1 MSVGILRGV
10 SASWW
15 KRKRKWKRA
24 SIYRS
29 LITDTIPITHI
40 GLLPQQKISGKKMKA
55 VVVALLAF
63 VLLAN
68 RVAFGSTSLST
79 VPAFLWSPYQFYNE
93 MKEAVNYRTIS
104 SKDLAK
110 SVLFQGGWLNLL
122 CSAENSQQ
130 SVDVVLVFVGREL
143 QSSHISRNKHA
154 DPGLLDLLKVSFMRS
169 NFSMAF
175 PYVAPSKEETMESSL
190 ISGFRETCRHQ
201 LGVSD
206 VALLES
212 CSAEGEDFKK
222 LADLNSVNDYLL
234 SRMDQRLKGQ
244 AHLIVFCHGG
254 TDSLN
259 KLKQIPS
266 ESEVLSD
273 LISSVE
279 QSGARYTVLYAS
291 DPYRSIHNP
300 SYGAL
305 GRFLSE
311 SSAGNGS
318 ASITSC
324 DGVCQIKSTL
334 LEGVL
339 VGIVLLIILISGL
352 CCMMGIDTPTRFEAP
367 LDS

>member
-1 MSVGILRGV
+1 
-10 SASWW
+10 
-15 KRKRKWKRA
+15 
-24 SIYRS
+24 
-29 LITDTIPITHI
+29 
-40 GLLPQQKISGKKMKA
+40 MKGA
-55 VVVALLAF
+55 VVTLLAF
-63 VLLAN
+63 LLLAN
-68 RVAFGSTSLST
+68 RIAFGSTSLST
-79 VPAFLWSPYQFYNE
+79 VPAFLWSPYQFLYNE
-93 MKEAVNYRTIS
+93 MKEVVNYQTIS

-122 CSAENSQQ
+122 CSVENPQQ
-130 SVDVVLVFVGREL
+130 SMDVVLVFVGREL
-143 QSSHISRNKHA
+143 QSSDISRNKHA
-154 DPGLLDLLKVSFMRS
+154 DPNLLDLLKVLFMRS

-175 PYVAPSKEETMESSL
+175 PYVAASREETMESSL
-190 ISGFRETCRHQ
+190 ISGFTETCGHQ

-206 VALLES
+206 IAFLES

-234 SRMDQRLKGQ
+234 SRMEKRPKGQ
-244 AHLIVFCHGG
+244 TDLIVFCHGG
-254 TDSLN
+254 TNSLN
-259 KLKQIPS
+259 KLEKIPS
-266 ESEVLSD
+266 EGEVLSD
-273 LISSVE
+273 LISFVE

-291 DPYRSIHNP
+291 DPYRSIRNP

-318 ASITSC
+318 VNMTSC

-339 VGIVLLIILISGL
+339 VGIVLLIILLSGL

-367 LDS
+367 PDS